1 MLQSNPMATNVP
13 PPGDPPEHEAREDEY
28 EELSH
33 RIAMEELHDQI
44 ALRGLEVLDRGVP
57 YVVQAARWRRIDAA
71 RRRARENSLDIE
83 PPDVGRIMG
92 PFEAAVANEQ
102 RRMLADAL
110 AALPVT
116 DALAVWRHV
125 EGVSDEE
132 IAVVIEGLGH
142 GRLSPAGI
150 RMRRM
155 RALDK
160 LRHILKYK

>member
-1 MLQSNPMATNVP
+1 MLQSKPMATNAP

-28 EELSH
+28 EELS
-33 RIAMEELHDQI
+33 RRVAMEELHDQI
-44 ALRGLEVLDRGVP
+44 ALRGLEVLGRGVP

-71 RRRARENSLDIE
+71 RRRSRESVLEVE
-83 PPDVGRIMG
+83 PVDVGRIMG

-125 EGVSDEE
+125 EGVPDEE
-132 IAVVIEGLGH
+132 IAAAIERLGQ
-142 GRLSPAGI
+142 GRITPAAI

-160 LRHILKYK
+160 LRHVLKSR